1 MNIITVDCGASFIK
15 AALICGGV
23 IKKRKIIQSPPVH
36 NEKNSILMPEFIR
49 SLGDLAKKIIIELSS
64 GQKEVILCV
73 SNEMHGF
80 LLANPDGSPFT
91 DYISWQKEYGSLCV
105 NGERSVDI
113 LKKEEY
119 LQWIIYSGMP
129 LRSGLPTSNLLYL
142 NRSGIIDSAKEKL
155 YFYTLGDYII
165 KYLSGKEPICH
176 ITNAAASGF
185 CDLRTQNWNN
195 DLIEFVSDNKIVFPE
210 IGTDEV
216 SFTLDDI
223 LIHALPAVGDQ
234 QAALLG
240 SGLYDDDTLS
250 FNLGTGAQVS
260 KLISEIDCSETQ
272 SYQVRPYFYGKY
284 LKTIPHLP
292 SGRALNVYFNFFKD
306 ILNKFNIETTDDNIW
321 KILLDSEKECLE
333 TDLAVDLS
341 FFENPVTKNTCGC
354 IQNITENNF
363 DISSLM
369 HSIFHQLAENFLW
382 AANVIQPEKEKI
394 NSIIFSGGVAKKID
408 TIRNLILNN
417 YRSNINITIA
427 QDETLFGLYKY
438 GTDHFL

>member
-1 MNIITVDCGASFIK
+1 MNIIAVDCGASFIK
-15 AALICGGV
+15 AALICDGV
-23 IKKRKIIQSPPVH
+23 IKKRKIVQSPSVH
-36 NEKNSILMPEFIR
+36 NEKNSILIPEFIQ
-49 SLGDLAKKIIIELSS
+49 SLGALTKKIITELSS
-64 GQKEVILCV
+64 GEKEVILCV

-80 LLANPDGSPFT
+80 LLANPDGYPFT
-91 DYISWQKEYGSLCV
+91 DYISWQKEYGSVCV

-113 LKKEEY
+113 LKKDEY

-129 LRSGLPTSNLLYL
+129 LRSGLPTINLLYL
-142 NRSGIIDSAKEKL
+142 NRNGITDSAKGKL

-165 KYLSGKEPICH
+165 KYLSGKEPVCH

-195 DLIEFVSDNKIVFPE
+195 DLIDAVSGKKIIFPK
-210 IGTDEV
+210 IGTEEV
-216 SFTLDDI
+216 SFTLEGV

-240 SGLYDDDTLS
+240 GGLYDDNTLS

-260 KLISEIDCSETQ
+260 KLISEIDCSENQ

-292 SGRALNVYFNFFKD
+292 SGRALNVYFKFFKD
-306 ILNKFNIETTDDNIW
+306 FLNKYNIKATDDDIW
-321 KILLDSEKECLE
+321 KILLDSEKECSE
-333 TDLAVDLS
+333 TYLSVDLS

-354 IQNITENNF
+354 IQNISENNF
-363 DISSLM
+363 DTGSLM
-369 HSIFHQLAENFLW
+369 HAVFYRLAENFIW
-382 AANVIQPEKEKI
+382 AANVIQPEREKI
-394 NSIIFSGGVAKKID
+394 NNIIFSGGVARKISA
-408 TIRNLILNN
+408 IRSLILDN
-417 YRSNINITIA
+417 YRKDINIIIA
-427 QDETLFGLYKY
+427 QDETLLGLYKY